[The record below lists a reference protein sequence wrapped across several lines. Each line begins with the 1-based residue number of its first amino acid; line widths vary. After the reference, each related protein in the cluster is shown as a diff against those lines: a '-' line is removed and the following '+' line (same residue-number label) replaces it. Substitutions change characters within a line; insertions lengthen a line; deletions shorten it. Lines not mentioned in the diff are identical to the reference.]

1 MNRLYF
7 IFLSIAEYLVY
18 NKWLKNGLAKNPI
31 KSIEIYKNLIK
42 SAEQTTYNNPDI
54 DAFESSYGFKAN
66 REWIA
71 QLANKTQ
78 VVVKKSPLNYAH
90 GRLLYSAL
98 RSYIQTMDSKPKK
111 VSIFDIGTAR
121 GFSAICMAK
130 ALMDSGIDGTVHTF
144 DPIPHTKKVYWNS
157 ITDHQEGKLTREELL
172 TEWGGLIEQYIVFHN
187 GFSKFL
193 LPKIHVGRINFA
205 FLDASRRYK
214 DVVFDLDMVKK
225 HQKRGD
231 IIIVDD
237 YNKVQFSG
245 VVKAVDQLCAAG
257 SYEKRILNSF
267 SARSYAVLKRLY

>member
-1 MNRLYF
+1 MSANIIYAILVTSLAT
-7 IFLSIAEYLVY
+7 FLSRFLGVISSQGIKETSKLFRWF
-18 NKWLKNGLAKNPI
+18 NCLA
-31 KSIEIYKNLIK
+31 
-42 SAEQTTYNNPDI
+42 
-54 DAFESSYGFKAN
+54 
-66 REWIA
+66 
-71 QLANKTQ
+71 
-78 VVVKKSPLNYAH
+78 YAT
-90 GRLLYSAL
+90 LSAL
-98 RSYIQTMDSKPKK
+98 IARTIIFPAGVLVDSTYSSRLIVVLLSLLVFFISNKNYIYPT
-111 VSIFDIGTAR
+111 I
-121 GFSAICMAK
+121 FSAICMAK